1 MDELLTTKQV
11 QDILQVDRTTIYRM
25 LNDGRLVGIKIGQQ
39 WRFSRQEVES
49 LLSGNHTVE
58 EKDHLPMQA
67 LPIHCIQAIQ
77 DVFSEVA
84 EIGSVIT
91 SAEGEALTHV
101 SNMSGFCQLIQ
112 NSPSGRLACRK
123 SWQRLAEEAEK
134 TPTFFTCHAG
144 LQYAR
149 AQIEINGQLGAMLIA
164 GQFYANPPAADDQ
177 ADLLQR
183 LAAKHQIDIE
193 ALSKAAEKISILD
206 ARKRSQISA
215 WLERVAHTFEDIGRE
230 RSALLG
236 RLSKI
241 AAMSTLE
248 TQ

>member
-11 QDILQVDRTTIYRM
+11 QDLLQVDRTTIYRM

-49 LLSGNHTVE
+49 LLSGSHANN
-58 EKDHLPMQA
+58 EKGYLPTQA
-67 LPIHCIQAIQ
+67 LPIHCVQAIQ

-91 SAEGEALTHV
+91 SAKGEPLTHV
-101 SNMSGFCQLIQ
+101 SNMSSFCQLIQ
-112 NSPSGRLACRK
+112 NSPTGRLACMK
-123 SWQRLAEEAEK
+123 SWQRLAEDVEK
-134 TPTFFTCHAG
+134 RPRFFTCHAG

-149 AQIEINGQLGAMLIA
+149 AEIEINGQLTAILVA
-164 GQFYANPPAADDQ
+164 GQFFFDRPDANEQ
-177 ADLLQR
+177 ADHLQR
-183 LAAKHQIDIE
+183 LADMHQIDLE
-193 ALSKAAEKISILD
+193 ALSKAVKKVPLLD
-206 ARKRSQISA
+206 DRKRNQIRA
-215 WLERVAHTFEDIGRE
+215 WLERVAHTFEDIGQE

-248 TQ
+248 NP